1 MPADEVSAAD
11 RVEAV
16 RAVVRLARLVECCS
30 GDLTLPQYR
39 ILAMVDGGDERAT
52 RLAERLAVAKPTVT
66 AVVDGLVER
75 GFLERSP
82 VPGDRRASRIATT
95 PAGRRALRAA
105 EATMAET
112 LERVLTRVERPDDVV
127 LALGALGP
135 ALDGL
140 AAERLGA
147 AR

>member
-1 MPADEVSAAD
+1 MSGDGVSGAD
-11 RVEAV
+11 RVRAV
-16 RAVVRLARLVECCS
+16 RSVARLARVVECCCA
-30 GDLTLPQYR
+30 DLSLPQYR

-82 VPGDRRASRIATT
+82 VPGDRRALRIGIT

-127 LALGALGP
+127 VALCALGP

-140 AAERLGA
+140 AADRLGA